1 MVSDGLATRR
11 ALGDLGETMRVAD
24 FDFELPEASIARFPP
39 PDRDGARLMVLRRD
53 GRGVEHRRFVDLP
66 ELLSPK
72 DLVVYN
78 DTKVLPARLFAKKR
92 ATGGKVEI
100 LLVEPVADGA
110 FTWRVMVASSKGV
123 RAGAELVLDRA
134 PDVVFTV
141 VRDEGEGFV
150 VLDLRRPAEQLA
162 HDFGELPLPPYLGRA
177 AEDSDRDRYQTMFAR
192 SEAEGSVAAPTAGL
206 HFTPRVLE
214 ALASRGIRRAPVTL
228 HVGPGTFLPMRVD
241 VVEAHKMH
249 AERFEV
255 PASTMALIERTRAE
269 GGRVLGVGTTV
280 TRVLE
285 TLARRPGELA
295 GSTDVFITP
304 GHEFRGIDVML
315 TNFHLPRSTLVML
328 VSALAGRE
336 RVLAAYREAVASGYR
351 FFSYG
356 DAMLIL

>member
-1 MVSDGLATRR
+1 ML
-11 ALGDLGETMRVAD
+11 VAE
-24 FDFELPEASIARFPP
+24 FDFELPEESIARFPAP
-39 PDRDGARLMVLRRD
+39 ERDGSRLMVLRRD
-53 GRGVEHRRFVDLP
+53 GSGVEHRRFFELP
-66 ELLSPK
+66 ELLSPD

-100 LLVEPVADGA
+100 LLVEPVSEGA

-123 RAGAELVLDRA
+123 RAGAELVLERA
-134 PDVVFTV
+134 PDVVVTV

-150 VLDLRRPAEQLA
+150 VLDLHRPAEDLA
-162 HDFGELPLPPYLGRA
+162 HAFGELPLPPYLGRA
-177 AEDSDRDRYQTMFAR
+177 AEASDRDRYQTMFAR
-192 SEAEGSVAAPTAGL
+192 SDAEGSVAAPTAGL
-206 HFTPRVLE
+206 HFTPRVID
-214 ALASRGIRRAPVTL
+214 ALAARGIQRAPITL

-241 VVEAHKMH
+241 VVEEHKMH

-255 PASTMALIERTRAE
+255 PASTMRAIEETRAR

-285 TLARRPGELA
+285 TLAARPGQLR
-295 GSTDVFITP
+295 GSTDLFITP
-304 GHEFRGIDVML
+304 GHTFRGIDVML
-315 TNFHLPRSTLVML
+315 TNFHLPKSTLVML